1 MIQLN
6 DSNIS
11 YILVHLSSFKLSDL
25 FFTKCAMNKELGTK
39 VIVIPVNSKMKNVR
53 LKIKPITIWMKP
65 WLVDRTLRF
74 MTFY

>member
-1 MIQLN
+1 
-6 DSNIS
+6 
-11 YILVHLSSFKLSDL
+11 
-25 FFTKCAMNKELGTK
+25 MNKELGTK
-39 VIVIPVNSKMKNVR
+39 VIVIPVNSKMENAR